1 MRYRNKPELQDR
13 LAAEYVLGT
22 LRGRARLRFQSWM
35 REDAAL
41 RRTVAEWEQRLAPLA
56 AAVAEVAPPRRVWK
70 AIEARIG
77 PTAAARPAP
86 AAAPAQPAAPR
97 AMGGGFWENLT
108 FWRGW
113 GLVATGCAAALIGA
127 LALQKPEVVEVPVE
141 KLVERTGMQP
151 SYVAVLRDKAGKAVF
166 VAYAGRKSDELW
178 VKRIGIEAEPPEHG
192 YELWGLYGKEGAAP
206 KLLGMLP
213 KDDKGTIR
221 LAAVADESLKDFPA
235 LAITLE
241 PARGSGGAP
250 TGPVVASGDCFKF
263 W

>member
-1 MRYRNKPELQDR
+1 MRYRNKPALQDR

-22 LRGRARLRFQSWM
+22 LRGRARLRFQAWM
-35 REDAAL
+35 REDPAL
-41 RRTVAEWEQRLAPLA
+41 GRSVTAWEQRLAPMA
-56 AAVAEVAPPRRVWK
+56 AGVADVAPPRRVWQG
-70 AIEARIG
+70 IESRVG
-77 PTAAARPAP
+77 AP
-86 AAAPAQPAAPR
+86 AAVRAGPASAPAPPAA
-97 AMGGGFWENLT
+97 AATGGGFWESVA

-113 GLVATGCAAALIGA
+113 GLVATGCAAALIA
-127 LALQKPEVVEVPVE
+127 AMALQTPQVVEVPVE
-141 KLVERTGMQP
+141 KLVESTRMQP
-151 SYVAVLRDKAGKAVF
+151 SYIAVLRDKSGKAVF

-178 VKRIGIEAEPPEHG
+178 VKRIGMEAEPPEHG

-213 KDDKGTIR
+213 KEDKATIK

-241 PARGSGGAP
+241 PERGSGGAP
-250 TGPVVASGDCFKF
+250 TGPVMAAGDCFKF

>member
-1 MRYRNKPELQDR
+1 MRYRDKPQLQDR

-22 LRGRARLRFQSWM
+22 LRGRARLRFQSWLGA
-35 REDAAL
+35 DAAL
-41 RRTVAEWEQRLAPLA
+41 RRTVAEWEERLAPMA
-56 AAVAEVAPPRRVWK
+56 AGVPEIAPPRRVWRG
-70 AIEARIG
+70 IEARIG
-77 PTAAARPAP
+77 SRAAGAATAA
-86 AAAPAQPAAPR
+86 
-97 AMGGGFWENLT
+97 GGFWESVA

-113 GLVATGCAAALIGA
+113 GLVATGCVAALVGA
-127 LALQKPEVVEVPVE
+127 LALRAPEVVEVPVE
-141 KLVERTGMQP
+141 KLVESTRMQP
-151 SYVAVLRDKAGKAVF
+151 SYVAVLRDKSGKPVF

-178 VKRIGIEAEPPEHG
+178 VKRIGMDAEPPEHG
-192 YELWGLYGKEGAAP
+192 YELWGLYGKAGAAP

-213 KDDKGTIR
+213 KEDKATIK

-250 TGPVVASGDCFKF
+250 TGPIVASGECFKF

>member
-1 MRYRNKPELQDR
+1 MRYRDKPQLQDR

-22 LRGRARLRFQSWM
+22 LRGRARLRFQSWLGA
-35 REDAAL
+35 DAAL
-41 RRTVAEWEQRLAPLA
+41 RRTVAEWEERLAPMA
-56 AAVAEVAPPRRVWK
+56 AGVPEIAPPRRVWR
-70 AIEARIG
+70 AIEARIAG
-77 PTAAARPAP
+77 ARAGGGAP
-86 AAAPAQPAAPR
+86 ASGR
-97 AMGGGFWENLT
+97 RTGGFWDSVA

-113 GLVATGCAAALIGA
+113 GLVATGCVAALVGA
-127 LALQKPEVVEVPVE
+127 LALRAPEVVEVPVD
-141 KLVERTGMQP
+141 KLVESTRMQP
-151 SYVAVLRDKAGKAVF
+151 SYVAVLRDKSGKPVF

-178 VKRIGIEAEPPEHG
+178 VKRIGMDAEPPEHG

-213 KDDKGTIR
+213 KEDKATIK

-250 TGPVVASGDCFKF
+250 TGPIVASGDCFKF